1 MKSQRQGYLTMVN
14 DSGPQLL
21 FGKSI
26 GTTIA
31 TDYSCFFEVD
41 QVTQAEMLAHLL
53 REQLP
58 GIGS

>member
-1 MKSQRQGYLTMVN
+1 MVN